1 MEDGVLIRKEDGVLI
16 CKEGWLPS
24 LRITFCLVSA
34 AALERLS
41 VTVFFLPLCALVCVT
56 CLCAGLCYCVLVNC
70 VFDCVICELS

>member
-41 VTVFFLPLCALVCVT
+41 VTVLFLPLCTLVCYLFV
-56 CLCAGLCYCVLVNC
+56 CWSVLLCSC
-70 VFDCVICELS
+70 

>member
-1 MEDGVLIRKEDGVLI
+1 MTTGVLIRKEDGVLI
-16 CKEGWLPS
+16 CKEGWLPA

-41 VTVFFLPLCALVCVT
+41 VTVFLPLCALVCVT